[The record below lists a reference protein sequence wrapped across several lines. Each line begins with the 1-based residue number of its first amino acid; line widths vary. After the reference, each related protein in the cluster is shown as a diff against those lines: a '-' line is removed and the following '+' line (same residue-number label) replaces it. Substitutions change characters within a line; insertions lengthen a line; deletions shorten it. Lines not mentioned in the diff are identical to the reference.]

1 MKLKTLF
8 TVTAVF
14 FILNSA
20 IAILI
25 PEIQLSLYGVSEG
38 AGANYMAQ
46 WAGLGSVVV
55 ALTAWFA
62 RKIDNTNTQRNIVLT
77 LMIYF
82 ILAFGISMLGI
93 FKGIMNTIGWSLAI
107 LCLFFTI
114 GYSYYY
120 FLNPPTKD

>member
-14 FILNSA
+14 FIINSA

-25 PEIQLSLYGVSEG
+25 PEIQLSLYGVMEG

-55 ALTAWFA
+55 ALMAWFA
-62 RKIDNTNTQRNIVLT
+62 RKFDDLEAQSKIILT

-82 ILAFGISMLGI
+82 ILAFGVSLLGTIS
-93 FKGIMNTIGWSLAI
+93 GIMNAIGWSLVVI
-107 LCLFFTI
+107 CLFFAV
-114 GYSYYY
+114 GYSYY
-120 FLNPPTKD
+120 FLNNPITKE

>member
-14 FILNSA
+14 FIINSA

-25 PEIQLSLYGVSEG
+25 PGIQLSLYGVAEG
-38 AGANYMAQ
+38 AGADYMAQ

-62 RKIDNTNTQRNIVLT
+62 RKFDDTEAQRKIILT

-93 FKGIMNTIGWSLAI
+93 LKGIMNTLGWSLAI
-107 LCLFFTI
+107 LCLFFAI
-114 GYSYYY
+114 GYSYY
-120 FLNPPTKD
+120 FLKNPKTKE